1 MNKLNHVWRWDE
13 RRLRQPPSVSKSR
26 RIAIRGVGHWRASQ
40 GEDEG
45 HFTLRRKKQKEGLQ
59 RNRDTT
65 ST

>member
-1 MNKLNHVWRWDE
+1 MLNHVWMWDE
-13 RRLRQPPSVSKSR
+13 RGLRSSVSHTKTR

-45 HFTLRRKKQKEGLQ
+45 ALPLRRKKKERGYSA
-59 RNRDTT
+59 NRDAT